1 MGLSHEEIL
10 ASMKAAKKKEGE
22 DNQATE
28 RDVNTAG
35 KRPKK
40 RKKKKRKRADL
51 LKSDGTCTENSQLT
65 DDQQNGVKEDLNA
78 VSSKLAMGL
87 KLLLYFSCKKN
98 EDGKKQQAG
107 FLDSGRG
114 NDGQE
119 AGHLA

>member
-87 KLLLYFSCKKN
+87 KLLLYFSC
-98 EDGKKQQAG
+98 
-107 FLDSGRG
+107 S
-114 NDGQE
+114 
-119 AGHLA
+119 